1 VSEPASSACPQT
13 DADQSA
19 AAASA
24 ASPAAAADQPITC
37 QWSASGCGSSW
48 RRYAA
53 AAAAATYM
61 YDHPPCYESSGT
73 TAARSQYVDYLPCNM
88 QQRLAAGG
96 ALVQYHSPGGAA
108 VFNDAIQQ
116 RALSDLS
123 GRYIMSLAV
132 T

>member
-48 RRYAA
+48 RRY
-53 AAAAATYM
+53 AAAATYM

-116 RALSDLS
+116 RAPSDLS